1 MSDGTIFITAK
12 ADLSQAESQI
22 NNFSKRAQ
30 ITLTN
35 LNQVVQDLPFGFIG
49 IQNNLPGL
57 IQSFST
63 LAKEEKGVSG
73 ALKAIG
79 TALIGPVGL
88 TFAFSAAISGI
99 TTLVQSYGSLGL
111 ALTDIFGLQLKA
123 TDIQNKYNLS
133 LESSVGNLAAESFSI
148 KSLASIMQNSNLTLE
163 QRNGAYQMLNKQYPG
178 LLANFDKEKLISG
191 ELNTELAKRIL
202 LFTKQIELNGKQ
214 QALQKL
220 IAKAAEEQFAL
231 EGKLATGGY
240 FDQLGLQLKGF
251 LQGDFSVLSAATAIK
266 NTFSKTGQETEMYGS
281 KLKKVQEELSGVN
294 FEINK
299 LIDSQKK
306 SSSITGNISKGKKGR
321 AGLFDFLV
329 TEVDKGLIPISKL
342 QGKLDNLLQPKISR
356 FRLDTPILENSLQP
370 QIDALTEFVKKSEQA
385 RADLQSFFFDPVN
398 ALFTNFFETGK
409 ITIQS
414 FGDVLLSQIKRIV
427 ASELTKKLLKL
438 LSSLIPG
445 IGSAGAVSSMLGS
458 IGTGA
463 LGDFLGFGGTAN
475 FGGVQGGGMGMSGQV
490 NLVLRGTDL
499 VGSINRTNSQISRVG

>member
-1 MSDGTIFITAK
+1 MSDGAINIEAK
-12 ADLSQAESQI
+12 TNLSQAESQI

-57 IQSFST
+57 IQSFGT

-79 TALIGPVGL
+79 SALIGPVGL
-88 TFAFSAAISGI
+88 TFAFSAVISGI

-123 TDIQNKYNLS
+123 TDIQNKYNLT
-133 LESSVGNLAAESFSI
+133 LQDSVGNLAAESTSI
-148 KSLASIMQNSNLTLE
+148 KSLSSIMQNSNLTLE

-191 ELNTELAKRIL
+191 ELNVELAKRIL

-266 NTFSKTGQETEMYGS
+266 NTFSKTGQETEMYGG

-306 SSSITGNISKGKKGR
+306 SASINDSISKNKKGR

-329 TEVDKGLIPISKL
+329 T
-342 QGKLDNLLQPKISR
+342 R
-356 FRLDTPILENSLQP
+356 
-370 QIDALTEFVKKSEQA
+370 
-385 RADLQSFFFDPVN
+385 
-398 ALFTNFFETGK
+398 
-409 ITIQS
+409 
-414 FGDVLLSQIKRIV
+414 
-427 ASELTKKLLKL
+427 
-438 LSSLIPG
+438 
-445 IGSAGAVSSMLGS
+445 
-458 IGTGA
+458 
-463 LGDFLGFGGTAN
+463 
-475 FGGVQGGGMGMSGQV
+475 
-490 NLVLRGTDL
+490 
-499 VGSINRTNSQISRVG
+499 